1 MFRIKTDIRHY
12 RCESPGKVERLIR
25 NWVIRPSDLI
35 YDDDH
40 DRWRPIGNHQEFC
53 DLFESLEE
61 RHEDQPETL
70 ITDTDAATGSGD
82 GPTAARRRT
91 VAQQRPPKPADDVEG
106 VVRDGDEITM
116 MTERTLQ
123 LISDDDDGPADVPEP
138 GADVERAG
146 PDEPTGRIEQPEFR
160 EQDGAADEPSTPEQ
174 PDGSKPDPDGAR
186 QQQPGRDGLPEELFV
201 TAELQDDSDAS
212 SEDDDAAPE
221 SGGDVMTSVEDSL
234 LTSKPDDGH
243 DWNIVVD
250 NESRTASAE
259 PDAQSADKHRSEAQ
273 QRIDEQPSGS
283 DSGDA
288 PATADEA
295 HGGDADRAVD
305 AEPQTADSEIA
316 VESIDDADIEPLE
329 VDEEALDDAFDDLE
343 DSAVEARK
351 RDGDSQQEEPEEI
364 DIEALHEAIPDG
376 YEAEF
381 LVPIKPSEQALQ
393 MGLQQTRASTAQR
406 DRRYSKPQ
414 RKEGGRVIR
423 KTYRLRP
430 HPLLAYLP
438 VVPDD
443 IDIDRDLLITAGA
456 IAVAIIVLATA
467 LMLAT

>member
-12 RCESPGKVERLIR
+12 RCDSPAKVERLIR

-53 DLFESLEE
+53 ALFESLEE

-70 ITDTDAATGSGD
+70 ITDTDASAGADDGSG
-82 GPTAARRRT
+82 PTKAPRRT

-116 MTERTLQ
+116 MTERTLE
-123 LISDDDDGPADVPEP
+123 LISDDRHKTADAAIRGGDTEL
-138 GADVERAG
+138 AG
-146 PDEPTGRIEQPEFR
+146 PDEPTGRIEQPDFDKH
-160 EQDGAADEPSTPEQ
+160 DGTADEAAPSADSNSAQ
-174 PDGSKPDPDGAR
+174 PGSRGHR
-186 QQQPGRDGLPEELFV
+186 QQPGRDALPEELFV
-201 TAELQDDSDAS
+201 TAELDDDSDPS
-212 SEDDDAAPE
+212 NDDSESQ

-234 LTSKPDDGH
+234 LTAKPDGGH
-243 DWNIVVD
+243 NWNIVVGNQSSTPPAGTNHHAAGHHSQAQKRTD
-250 NESRTASAE
+250 EHSSRSSAV
-259 PDAQSADKHRSEAQ
+259 D
-273 QRIDEQPSGS
+273 
-283 DSGDA
+283 
-288 PATADEA
+288 ATADET
-295 HGGDADRAVD
+295 HSTDAYRAVD
-305 AEPQTADSEIA
+305 TEGESADSDIA

-343 DSAVEARK
+343 DNAVEARQ
-351 RDGDSQQEEPEEI
+351 RDDGDSQPEELEEI

-393 MGLQQTRASTAQR
+393 MGLQQTSASTAQQ
-406 DRRYSKPQ
+406 DRRYSRPQ
-414 RKEGGRVIR
+414 RKVAGRIIR

-456 IAVAIIVLATA
+456 IAVAIILLATA
-467 LMLAT
+467 LILAT